1 ENEPAGS
8 RRRPTAPGKTPA
20 YRGEGLTADFRD
32 DRIIP
37 VAPPAWPRGWTA
49 MLGKL
54 APCGGGPPIPL
65 LKPKLLVGRQRFCD
79 IPLNF
84 PNVSSRHCE
93 LELIDGYWFV
103 RDLGSSN
110 G

>member
-1 ENEPAGS
+1 
-8 RRRPTAPGKTPA
+8 
-20 YRGEGLTADFRD
+20 
-32 DRIIP
+32 
-37 VAPPAWPRGWTA
+37 

-54 APCGGGPPIPL
+54 APCGGGPTIPL

-79 IPLNF
+79 IPLSF

-110 G
+110 GTRINGTTCQAEWLMPNDVLGVATHRFSVVYVPTSVTGQPPTRKPGP